1 MTTDFEKRIRLLWL
15 ALGLVCAL
23 ILFYSVYTF
32 IGTFVFGVFIYYAVR
47 PIYRRLNVR
56 IASPT
61 LAAFLS
67 MFLLVLPALLIVVVT
82 LGIAVEEL
90 LRFVR
95 NSDLEG
101 LEAALSPY
109 VNDIVSNVGLDAIMS
124 GNIDTLTLQQVLAI
138 VTQLVS
144 FVGLGVLHL
153 FIMLALAFYLLRD
166 GSRLSALCLRCVPHE
181 TFEAYGRAVDK
192 DLKNVYFGNI
202 ANAVFT
208 GTIGAITYTTLNFFA
223 PVGAAIPYP
232 ALLGL
237 LTGVASLIP
246 VVGMK
251 LVYFPVAAYMAGL
264 LVVSGQVGALWF
276 VVAFALLSL
285 IVVDTI
291 PDVVLRPFV
300 SGGTLHSGTL
310 MLTYIFGS
318 LLFGW
323 YGIFLAPLL
332 LVVVV
337 EFVRI
342 PLPTLYASWGDRVGD
357 GQTTLA
363 DTNWRAHSRDV
374 TVESTDGGQEDGHAD
389 DPSH

>member
-1 MTTDFEKRIRLLWL
+1 MTTDFEDRIRLVWI

-23 ILFYSVYTF
+23 VLVYSVYTF
-32 IGTFVFGVFIYYAVR
+32 VGTFVFGVFVYYAVR
-47 PIYRRLNVR
+47 PIHRRLRERVS
-56 IASPT
+56 SPS

-67 MFLLVLPALLIVVVT
+67 MFLLVLPALAIIIAT
-82 LGIAVEEL
+82 LGIAAQEL
-90 LRFVR
+90 SRFVR
-95 NSDLEG
+95 GQQLAG
-101 LEAALSPY
+101 LETAIAPY
-109 VNDIVSNVGLDAIMS
+109 VDSVVATIDVNALMS
-124 GNIDTLTLQQVLAI
+124 GNVDTMTIQQSLSVA
-138 VTQLVS
+138 TQSVS
-144 FVGLGVLHL
+144 FVGVGVLHL
-153 FIMLALAFYLLRD
+153 FVMLAIAFYLLRD
-166 GSRLSALCLRCVPHE
+166 GSRLAALCQRCIPDE
-181 TFEAYGRAVDK
+181 TFATYGRAVDR

-208 GTIGAITYTTLNFFA
+208 GTIGAITYTVLNFFA

-251 LVYFPVAAYMAGL
+251 LVYFPVAAYLAGVL
-264 LVVSGQVGALWF
+264 IIAGQAQALWF

-285 IVVDTI
+285 VVVDTI

-342 PLPTLYASWGDRVGD
+342 ALPTLYDTWGDAVAV
-357 GQTTLA
+357 GQTDLVETDWSTPRGEVGA
-363 DTNWRAHSRDV
+363 
-374 TVESTDGGQEDGHAD
+374 ESTDGGEEIE
-389 DPSH
+389 